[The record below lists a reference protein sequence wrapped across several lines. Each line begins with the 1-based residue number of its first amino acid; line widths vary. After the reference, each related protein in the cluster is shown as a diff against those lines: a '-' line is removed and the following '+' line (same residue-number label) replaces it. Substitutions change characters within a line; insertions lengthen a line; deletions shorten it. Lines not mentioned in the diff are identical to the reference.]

1 MTRDQRKALKDSVSA
16 GLDIAAAAAQ
26 LNLSM
31 SEVRKS
37 GKRFAK
43 ELDEAYVT
51 GTSRLRGRLLK
62 AALTSD
68 DAKAIS
74 ALLEQRAISAAAD
87 TGITRIERVILPGH
101 GRCLN
106 CGKPP
111 GQKPAPGKPT
121 NGQAATSS

>member
-1 MTRDQRKALKDSVSA
+1 MTRDQRKALKELVSA
-16 GLDIAAAAAQ
+16 GLDVEAAAAQ

-37 GKRFAK
+37 GKQFAK
-43 ELDEAYVT
+43 QLAEAYAT
-51 GTSRLRGRLLK
+51 GSARLRGRLLK
-62 AALTSD
+62 AALSEN

-87 TGITRIERVILPGH
+87 TGINRIERVILPGG

-111 GQKPAPGKPT
+111 GQKPAPSNGKS
-121 NGQAATSS
+121 NGEAKA